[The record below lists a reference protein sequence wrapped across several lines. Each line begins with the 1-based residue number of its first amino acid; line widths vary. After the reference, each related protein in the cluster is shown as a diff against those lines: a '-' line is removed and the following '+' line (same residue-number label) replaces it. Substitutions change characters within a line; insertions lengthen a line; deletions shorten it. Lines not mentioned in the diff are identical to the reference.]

1 MIGELTT
8 LHVNS
13 TGSRIYKC
21 IRDLE
26 ARFEKVLAVVSR
38 TVPYAKKIK
47 IYLLSMSRLDAS
59 KWSLGVLYVESNWTE
74 FLYF

>member
-1 MIGELTT
+1 MKKSTPDTQLRFSVSVIGELAT

-21 IRDLE
+21 IRDLK

-38 TVPYAKKIK
+38 TVPYAKKLK
-47 IYLLSMSRLDAS
+47 ISLLTMSPLDAV
-59 KWSLGVLYVESNWTE
+59 LGV
-74 FLYF
+74 